1 MICMLAVFFIFFLII
16 ISPFLI
22 WLAVS
27 VPGEIYRLELTKFL
41 LSYIG
46 TPFTACVAIIAWA
59 YLRASSRL
67 GIVDLFACEISTLC
81 RVGTIV
87 DVATQ
92 YVGQYG
98 KAADGTAVAMRRRE
112 KASTNFVS
120 EENYFP
126 VFASNS
132 KDLQV
137 LEAEVVID
145 ITAFYTYMKATR
157 DTLRKLSSSAATGF
171 QPCERDAILETLM
184 KMLFLGFESGRK
196 AVQNLIEYEPVK
208 TDVTI
213 IILLTE
219 LKCFSFLME
228 HEESIKGAVY
238 ERIKLRR
245 SDYNDLMKALERKVA
260 LGLAKCK
267 TDPKRPN
274 EWEKAEIA
282 LRALKEVYKKAL
294 AAANQG
300 SSESIHKA
308 MSGKNHPSL
317 ETVEGA

>member
-1 MICMLAVFFIFFLII
+1 
-16 ISPFLI
+16 
-22 WLAVS
+22 
-27 VPGEIYRLELTKFL
+27 
-41 LSYIG
+41 
-46 TPFTACVAIIAWA
+46 
-59 YLRASSRL
+59 
-67 GIVDLFACEISTLC
+67 
-81 RVGTIV
+81 
-87 DVATQ
+87 
-92 YVGQYG
+92 
-98 KAADGTAVAMRRRE
+98 
-112 KASTNFVS
+112 
-120 EENYFP
+120 
-126 VFASNS
+126 
-132 KDLQV
+132 
-137 LEAEVVID
+137 
-145 ITAFYTYMKATR
+145 
-157 DTLRKLSSSAATGF
+157 
-171 QPCERDAILETLM
+171 
-184 KMLFLGFESGRK
+184 MLF
-196 AVQNLIEYEPVK
+196 
-208 TDVTI
+208 
-213 IILLTE
+213 
-219 LKCFSFLME
+219 FLME